1 LLFSAEVEKKIK
13 AFHTIE
19 DIVSVMKAYAG
30 VTIRK
35 TEELVLNIRSY
46 EENILYAIAD
56 VMAHYPDLSLQLN
69 TDFHR
74 VFKRHFSYGVQIILR
89 GL

>member
-1 LLFSAEVEKKIK
+1 MKNVLIVDDETPVQLTISQGLGIYTKNLNVLTAENGKNAME
-13 AFHTIE
+13 
-19 DIVSVMKAYAG
+19 VM
-30 VTIRK
+30 
-35 TEELVLNIRSY
+35 ESF
-46 EENILYAIAD
+46 
-56 VMAHYPDLSLQLN
+56 N

>member
-1 LLFSAEVEKKIK
+1 MFMRSDEIGRLFESATLKIFK
-13 AFHTIE
+13 
-19 DIVSVMKAYAG
+19 
-30 VTIRK
+30 
-35 TEELVLNIRSY
+35 ELFLHWGY
-46 EENILYAIAD
+46 EIFGSKVQKSGTQHGFDVYYKISKNHAI
-56 VMAHYPDLSLQLN
+56 LN

>member
-1 LLFSAEVEKKIK
+1 MSASGEFAEAK
-13 AFHTIE
+13 A
-19 DIVSVMKAYAG
+19 K
-30 VTIRK
+30 
-35 TEELVLNIRSY
+35 
-46 EENILYAIAD
+46 ILY
-56 VMAHYPDLSLQLN
+56 PQFN